1 MIESKFNWWAILPLV
16 LSVIIF
22 AVISY
27 LTYFIFL
34 MPKDGSMTPALYFML
49 PLVLVFC
56 LWTFIWVFAER
67 KKRALCVELFSH
79 SIIVSGFYGYGKKHL
94 YAFTGFT
101 GYTLSQ
107 LPNYY
112 GDTSEYLHII
122 KGTKKV
128 ISISAFYHKNYQELK
143 DGLTG
148 SLEFLGEIPFDIKNE
163 WKDIFN

>member
-16 LSVIIF
+16 LAVIIF
-22 AVISY
+22 MVISY

-49 PLVLVFC
+49 TLVLVFF
-56 LWTFIWVFAER
+56 LITFIWVFAEMR
-67 KKRALCVELFSH
+67 KRALYVEIFSH
-79 SIIVSGFYGYGKKHL
+79 SIIACSFYGYGKRQL
-94 YAFTGFT
+94 FAFTGFT
-101 GYTLSQ
+101 GYTISN

-112 GDTSEYLHII
+112 GNTSEYLHII

-128 ISISAFYHKNYQELK
+128 LSISEFYHKNYKELK

-148 SLEFLGEIPFDIKNE
+148 SLKFLGEIPFDMKEE
-163 WKDIFN
+163 WKDLLK